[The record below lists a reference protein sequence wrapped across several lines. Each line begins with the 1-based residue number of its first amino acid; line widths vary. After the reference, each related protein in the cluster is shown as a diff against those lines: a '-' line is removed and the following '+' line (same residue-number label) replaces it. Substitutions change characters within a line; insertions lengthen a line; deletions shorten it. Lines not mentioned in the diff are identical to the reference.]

1 MIWACNSYG
10 INMYVVSV
18 LDNGDLRT
26 FVTASLKV
34 LDRIVYT
41 VIGGAEKRFL
51 LSQVVDIVPVAT
63 APSKLAAK
71 AAVEAA
77 APRMITSQLQ

>member
-26 FVTASLKV
+26 FVSASLKV
-34 LDRIVYT
+34 LDRVVYAM
-41 VIGGAEKRFL
+41 IGGSEKRFL
-51 LSQVVDIVPVAT
+51 LSQVVDIVPVGT
-63 APSKLAAK
+63 APSRVAPKVAAD
-71 AAVEAA
+71 AA
-77 APRMITSQLQ
+77 APRMITTQIQ